1 MTVAV
6 PSSPSSLPLGAELD
20 PLLGREFE
28 SPWRDTTR
36 RFFRNKLA
44 VAGLVFLVIVTFGA
58 VFAPLLSRWDPKV
71 SDFRGILDPKTGV
84 QDYGPSSR
92 HWLGTDRIGRDI
104 FSRLL
109 FGARVS
115 LAVGWSVALVSTVMA
130 IVIGGLAGWYLKAG
144 GVIMRLADMISA
156 LPYIVFVVFMTERL
170 GRTMLA
176 VILALLAYGWT
187 SGARLFRAGVLQ
199 AKGQDY
205 VEAARAT
212 GCSSLRVLFRHILP
226 NAIQPMIVGISF
238 SIGGLILTES
248 VFGFLGL
255 GIVDRPAWGQMVAEG
270 REEIFENGH
279 MFLFPAMALVFTVL
293 AFAFIGEGLRDAL
306 DPKLRGIR

>member
-1 MTVAV
+1 MSIA
-6 PSSPSSLPLGAELD
+6 SPTFPLGAD
-20 PLLGREFE
+20 PLIGRAIE
-28 SPWRDTTR
+28 SPWRDTAR

-44 VAGLVFLVIVTFGA
+44 VAGLVFLVIVTFSA
-58 VFAPLLSRWDPKV
+58 VFAPLLTRWDPKE
-71 SDFRGILDPKTGV
+71 SDFLGIMNAKTGV
-84 QDYGPSSR
+84 QDYGPSAR

-104 FSRLL
+104 YTRLL
-109 FGARVS
+109 YGARVS
-115 LAVGWSVALVSTVMA
+115 LSVGWSVATVSTLMSV
-130 IVIGGLAGWYLKAG
+130 IIGGLSGWYLRAG
-144 GVIMRLADMISA
+144 GVIMRFADMISS
-156 LPYIVFVVFMTERL
+156 LPYIVFIVFMTERL

-205 VEAARAT
+205 VEAARAS
-212 GCSSLRVLFRHILP
+212 GCSSMRIVFRHILP

-255 GIVDRPAWGQMVAEG
+255 GIVDKPAWGQMVAEG
-270 REEIFENGH
+270 RDEIFENGH

-293 AFAFIGEGLRDAL
+293 SFAFIGEGLRDAL
-306 DPKLRGIR
+306 DPKLRGVR

>member
-1 MTVAV
+1 MSATASAPVR
-6 PSSPSSLPLGAELD
+6 PLGADLD
-20 PLLGREFE
+20 PLLGRALE
-28 SPWRDTTR
+28 SPWRDTAR

-44 VAGLVFLVIVTFGA
+44 VAGLLFLALVTFGA
-58 VFAPLLSRWDPKV
+58 IFAPLLARWDPKQ
-71 SDFRGILDPKTGV
+71 SDFIGILDPKTGV
-84 QDYGPSSR
+84 QDYGPSAR

-104 FSRLL
+104 LSRLL

-115 LAVGWSVALVSTVMA
+115 LSVGWSVALISTVMS

-144 GVIMRLADMISA
+144 GVIMRFADMISA

-176 VILALLAYGWT
+176 VILALLMFGWT
-187 SGARLFRAGVLQ
+187 SGARLFWAGVLQ

-212 GCSSLRVLFRHILP
+212 GCSSLRILFRHILP

-255 GIVDRPAWGQMVAEG
+255 GIVDKPAWGQMVAEG

-306 DPKLRGIR
+306 DPKLRGVR

>member
-1 MTVAV
+1 M
-6 PSSPSSLPLGAELD
+6 P
-20 PLLGREFE
+20 
-28 SPWRDTTR
+28 
-36 RFFRNKLA
+36 N
-44 VAGLVFLVIVTFGA
+44 
-58 VFAPLLSRWDPKV
+58 V
-71 SDFRGILDPKTGV
+71 SI
-84 QDYGPSSR
+84 
-92 HWLGTDRIGRDI
+92 HEE
-104 FSRLL
+104 
-109 FGARVS
+109 
-115 LAVGWSVALVSTVMA
+115 M
-130 IVIGGLAGWYLKAG
+130 
-144 GVIMRLADMISA
+144 ADMISA

>member
-1 MTVAV
+1 MSAV
-6 PSSPSSLPLGAELD
+6 VSASFPAAQLD
-20 PLLGREFE
+20 PLLDRELE
-28 SPWRDTTR
+28 SPWRDTVR
-36 RFFRNKLA
+36 RFLRNKLA
-44 VAGLVFLVIVTFGA
+44 IASLVFLVLITLGA
-58 VFAPLLSRWDPKV
+58 IFAPLLTRWDPKA
-71 SDFRGILDPKTGV
+71 SDFNGILDPKTGV
-84 QDYGPSSR
+84 QNYGLSAR

-104 FSRLL
+104 YSRLL
-109 FGARVS
+109 YGARVS
-115 LAVGWSVALVSTVMA
+115 LSVGWSVAIVSTIVSIVVGA
-130 IVIGGLAGWYLKAG
+130 IAGWYLKVG
-144 GVIMRLADMISA
+144 GAIMRFADMISA

-170 GRTMLA
+170 GRTMVA
-176 VILALLAYGWT
+176 VILALLMYGWT

-212 GCSSLRVLFRHILP
+212 GCSTRRILARHILP

-238 SIGGLILTES
+238 SIGALILTEA
-248 VFGFLGL
+248 VFGFLGI

-270 REEIFENGH
+270 RDEIFENGH

-306 DPKLRGIR
+306 DPKLRGVN